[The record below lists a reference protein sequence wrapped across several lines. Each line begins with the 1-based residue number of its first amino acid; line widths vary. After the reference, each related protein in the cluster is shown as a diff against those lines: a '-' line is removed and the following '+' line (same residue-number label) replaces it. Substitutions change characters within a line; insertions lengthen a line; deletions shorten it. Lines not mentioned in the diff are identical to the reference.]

1 MFPRIVRVVGGV
13 CAALAAALASP
24 ARAQLVERGVP
35 ALDASAFHAPSAGA
49 TLTAGSTIDVRWAT
63 SAAELERD
71 EADEAELVLSLD
83 GGDTF
88 QVRIS
93 SELSPHATSYRW
105 RVPSLPTRSARL
117 ALRVGDGH
125 DGTHERILLLG
136 PEFAIASES
145 PEPEILPRGSAE
157 WWTEQAI
164 SESNL
169 GDLLEASLRTDEQ
182 RIVAPTAAPDV
193 DRPGPSV
200 TLAPSRCT
208 ASPVRCASPASASS
222 RVAPRPASSPRPLRL

>member
-1 MFPRIVRVVGGV
+1 MLGGV
-13 CAALAAALASP
+13 CAALAAAFASP
-24 ARAQLVERGVP
+24 ARAQPAERGVP

-49 TLTAGSTIDVRWAT
+49 TLTAGSIMDVRWVA
-63 SAAELERD
+63 SAAELELERG

-117 ALRVGDGH
+117 ALRVGAGR
-125 DGTHERILLLG
+125 GGRHERILLLG
-136 PEFAIASES
+136 PEVAIASDS
-145 PEPEILPRGSAE
+145 PEPEILLRGAAE

-164 SESNL
+164 SEGTV
-169 GDLLEASLRTDEQ
+169 GDLLEASLRTDGQ
-182 RIVAPTAAPDV
+182 RIVAPAATPDV

-200 TLAPSRCT
+200 FLAAPARCA
-208 ASPVRCASPASASS
+208 ASPVHCATAVRASS